1 MAVKNFSRH
10 MPRSH
15 DTPSEWGKKDKEGAP
30 VSDRLM
36 GAAGEAAALAAAGS
50 QFGPA
55 GTVIGGTVGAIK
67 GFFGTGKGKG
77 AGKLVDGGLAGAR
90 ALAAQQKL
98 GPEAAEGSVGK
109 VKKDSKD
116 GFFKKGERVTKTSA
130 RSNPEDDFT
139 SGY

>member
-15 DTPSEWGKKDKEGAP
+15 DMPSEWGKRDKEGAP

-36 GAAGEAAALAAAGS
+36 GAAGEGASLAAAGS
-50 QFGPA
+50 QFGPV
-55 GTVIGGTVGAIK
+55 GTVVGGTVGAIK

-77 AGKLVDGGLAGAR
+77 AGKLVDGGLSAAR
-90 ALAAQQKL
+90 AMAAQEKL
-98 GPEAAEGSVGK
+98 APEGSVGK